1 MNKRKYVFW
10 QITET
15 ITYPENT
22 KFSDGGPE
30 SGAVKLGQALAEGY
44 DIIRA
49 IPWST
54 NTSAGIKYILR
65 KERE

>member
-22 KFSDGGPE
+22 KFSDGVPRVE
-30 SGAVKLGQALAEGY
+30 PLNWDK
-44 DIIRA
+44 
-49 IPWST
+49 P
-54 NTSAGIKYILR
+54 
-65 KERE
+65 